1 MKPRLRYSWPTAPR
15 ARSDKPDRF
24 AQLVAG
30 LAVIAWLVL
39 AGDAFAQDNQW
50 APSEAGSS
58 APEGQSTG
66 SAWGSGPAADQFAP
80 ADLDQRLSDGTA
92 NAPTA
97 AQAAPALA
105 APVPAT
111 PTYAPP
117 GTAASRLAPPPAGA
131 GAVPQA
137 QTYYGQT
144 NGQPYAPAQ
153 PQPGY
158 GGAGYGAYPTPGYA
172 APGYAAP
179 GAGGYGQPYAPYN
192 PYAPFG
198 STVLGYPG
206 LPMGYGSGYPG
217 PTGGGFV
224 PGAGGWGVPNNGYG
238 GFPIFGGS
246 PFGFW

>member
-1 MKPRLRYSWPTAPR
+1 MNPRLKYSWPTAPR
-15 ARSDKPDRF
+15 SRRDKPDRF
-24 AQLVAG
+24 AQLVAV

-39 AGDAFAQDNQW
+39 AGDAFGQDNQW
-50 APSEAGSS
+50 APSAAGPGV
-58 APEGQSTG
+58 PEGQGSG
-66 SAWGSGPAADQFAP
+66 SAWGSGRASDQFAP

-92 NAPTA
+92 NAPA

-105 APVPAT
+105 APAPAA

-131 GAVPQA
+131 GGVPQG
-137 QTYYGQT
+137 QTYYGQPS
-144 NGQPYAPAQ
+144 GQSYAPAQ

-158 GGAGYGAYPTPGYA
+158 GGAGYGGYP

-179 GAGGYGQPYAPYN
+179 GAGGYGQPYAPYT

-198 STVLGYPG
+198 TGTPGYPG
-206 LPMGYGSGYPG
+206 LPGLSGPI
-217 PTGGGFV
+217 GGGIV
-224 PGAGGWGVPNNGYG
+224 PGAGGWGTPYYGYG